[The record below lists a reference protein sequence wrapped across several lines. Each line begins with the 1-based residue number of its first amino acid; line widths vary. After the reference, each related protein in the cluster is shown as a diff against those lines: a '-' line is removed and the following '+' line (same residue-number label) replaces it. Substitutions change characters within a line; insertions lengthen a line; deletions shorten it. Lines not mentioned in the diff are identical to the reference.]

1 MTDAPL
7 IVVIDDDERVCRAT
21 SRMLGASGYRVRTHL
36 RAQDYLDEADAIEP
50 ACVLADI
57 RMPEID
63 GIELA
68 RAMRGAGIDS
78 PLVFMTATGDVITV
92 VEAMKQGAVDLVP
105 KPFSAD
111 ALLSAVS
118 SAITVG
124 RKADDASRG
133 LADLWRSVAKLT
145 PREAEVCALVASGLA
160 NKLVAARTDITEK
173 TVKVHRGR
181 VMHKLGAGS
190 LAELVRIVDRLMA
203 DAGRR
208 SIRIDGTEIV
218 RPKAVEIIINH
229 TAEHRARAAA
239 PLAD

>member
-21 SRMLGASGYRVRTHL
+21 SRMLGASGYRVRTHI
-36 RAQDYLDEADAIEP
+36 RAQDYLDEADSIEP

-57 RMPEID
+57 RMPEVD

-68 RAMRGAGIDS
+68 RAMRGAGIES

-118 SAITVG
+118 SAINVG
-124 RKADDASRG
+124 RKADEASRG
-133 LADLWRSVAKLT
+133 LSDLWRSVAKLT

-208 SIRIDGTEIV
+208 VIRIDGTELV

-229 TAEHRARAAA
+229 TAEHRGVPATPRA
-239 PLAD
+239 D